1 MMAGPKELT
10 AREPVENPVEWEG
23 PPTMTPTE
31 RAIISALAKHAAR
44 VEYEKQVAAIRERTA
59 CE

>member
-1 MMAGPKELT
+1 
-10 AREPVENPVEWEG
+10 
-23 PPTMTPTE
+23 MTPTE